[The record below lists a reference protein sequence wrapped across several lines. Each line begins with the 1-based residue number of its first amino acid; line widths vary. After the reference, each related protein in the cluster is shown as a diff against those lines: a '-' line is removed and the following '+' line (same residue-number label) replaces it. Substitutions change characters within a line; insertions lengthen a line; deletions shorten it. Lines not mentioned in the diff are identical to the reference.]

1 MAEKKEK
8 KEVICPLCLFM
19 RSLSEKQKQYQQFF
33 EHLNK
38 ARIEVLEAFKSLIEG
53 RIEEIKKEK
62 KKTHHSDCFL

>member
-1 MAEKKEK
+1 MAEK

-38 ARIEVLEAFKSLIEG
+38 AKIEVLEAFKSLIEE
-53 RIEEIKKEK
+53 RIEEIEK
-62 KKTHHSDCFL
+62 KRKKKVEKIEVES